1 MEGILVL
8 AREVT
13 EEMKI
18 RGRIDA
24 LSVQAQRQADEL
36 PAIFAALVE
45 PMMISDAQN
54 NILKANPAAVEAL
67 GVDPANLPEAELARR
82 MSATTFD
89 GRPIPPDDLV
99 AARALKGERV
109 SDDYQLLVTAGGE
122 RAIVAS
128 AAPIVS
134 GGQISGAVLAWHDI
148 TELRQAEEALRESEE
163 KYRLLFQNMTEGFAL
178 YELLYDAQGQPADW
192 RILEVNDAYSRHTG
206 IPRERIA
213 GRRIGE
219 LFPEAIPE
227 YLPRFAQVVATQTP
241 TEFEIMRKLSAAIER
256 VITFPAGGHRFA
268 STIEDISRRKQSEQ
282 DLRQITRSG
291 HWRCRNAVR
300 WKSGSAW
307 RASCTTPSR
316 RRCTASRWG

>member
-1 MEGILVL
+1 MSTLRTCPRRSWR
-8 AREVT
+8 A
-13 EEMKI
+13 
-18 RGRIDA
+18 
-24 LSVQAQRQADEL
+24 
-36 PAIFAALVE
+36 
-45 PMMISDAQN
+45 
-54 NILKANPAAVEAL
+54 
-67 GVDPANLPEAELARR
+67 R

-89 GRPIPPDDLV
+89 GRPIPPADLV

-109 SDDYQLLVTAGGE
+109 SDDYQLLVTADGE

-134 GGQISGAVLAWHDI
+134 GGQIAGAVLAWHDI
-148 TELRQAEEALRESEE
+148 TELRQAQEALRESEE

-213 GRRIGE
+213 GRRISE

-241 TEFEIMRKLSAAIER
+241 TEFETYAQAVGRHQHVS
-256 VITFPAGGHRFA
+256 TFPAGGHRFA

-282 DLRQITRSG
+282 DLRRMNAQRALEVQKRSALEERQRLARRVARLG
-291 HWRCRNAVR
+291 FADAVR
-300 WKSGSAW
+300 HLAGDKHRAHLVRHRPGQSA
-307 RASCTTPSR
+307 
-316 RRCTASRWG
+316 